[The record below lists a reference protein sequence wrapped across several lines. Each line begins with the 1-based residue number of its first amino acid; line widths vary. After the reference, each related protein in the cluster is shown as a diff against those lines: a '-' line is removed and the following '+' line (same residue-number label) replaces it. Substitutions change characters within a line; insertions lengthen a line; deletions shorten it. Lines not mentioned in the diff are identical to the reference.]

1 MKVHTFLPRYE
12 TAIKLILLLLLMPSC
27 VSAQAE
33 EDFPSLEYLRNDYK
47 AVVVVVHIQIREAEI
62 SGKVG
67 GYENWRVLCE
77 VLEPFK
83 GKFLKGEVIEYF
95 HGAEAG
101 FKKQYFMG
109 EKIVF
114 LLGEYDQKK
123 TFRYSVLENS
133 TLLPTADRLT
143 KLRTLRKSFAKKRS
157 RVRHN
162 P

>member
-1 MKVHTFLPRYE
+1 MR
-12 TAIKLILLLLLMPSC
+12 TAIKLILLLLLLPSC

-47 AVVVVVHIQIREAEI
+47 AVVVVVHIQIREAQI

>member
-1 MKVHTFLPRYE
+1 MKVHTFFCITMR

-47 AVVVVVHIQIREAEI
+47 AVAVVAHIQIREAEI
-62 SGKVG
+62 SGRVG

-101 FKKQYFMG
+101 FKKEISWERRSSFCSPSMT
-109 EKIVF
+109 
-114 LLGEYDQKK
+114 K
-123 TFRYSVLENS
+123 T
-133 TLLPTADRLT
+133 
-143 KLRTLRKSFAKKRS
+143 KRS
-157 RVRHN
+157 GIQY
-162 P
+162 